1 MNKLA
6 RLAQSSVGKKW
17 ITGITGLALVLFL
30 VAHLI
35 GNLTL
40 LLGAKAFNSYAYFLE
55 HLGHGAVIVIA
66 DLGLLLFF
74 LSHAWIGI
82 GIYRQRKAARP
93 VGYQNN
99 ADAGGSSKKTLAS
112 LNMIFSGVVLLVFVI
127 AHVNHFKFGDAA
139 IVEYDG
145 KEMRDVYQLVI
156 DAFQGFGWTA
166 FYVFCMFVMGTHLMH
181 GIWSA
186 IHSVG
191 ASRPKTLAS
200 LVTFGRVFGWAL
212 AVGFLL
218 IPVLIFV
225 GVLPCECASAAP
237 EVTP

>member
-40 LLGAKAFNSYAYFLE
+40 ILGAEAFNGYAYFLE

-74 LSHAWIGI
+74 LSHAWIGFCI
-82 GIYRQRKAARP
+82 FRQRKAARP
-93 VGYQNN
+93 EGYQTKGN
-99 ADAGGSSKKTLAS
+99 AGGPSKKNLAS
-112 LNMIFSGVVLLVFVI
+112 LNMIFSGVVLLVFVV

-139 IVEYDG
+139 IVTIDG
-145 KEMRDVYQLVI
+145 HEMRDVYSLVI
-156 DAFQGFGWTA
+156 EAFSGFGWTL
-166 FYVFCMFVMGTHLMH
+166 FYVVCMFFLGTHLMH

-191 ASRPKTLAS
+191 ATRPKTLAS
-200 LVTFGRVFGWAL
+200 LVVFGRVFGWAL

-218 IPVLIFV
+218 IPVLIYV
-225 GVLPCECASAAP
+225 GVLPCECTAAGP